1 MAAAAELEREG
12 VTLLRGLLSPEQ
24 VQQARDALDRLFT
37 HGLFGTIGGD
47 KGKLIMH
54 TPNLTARD
62 QVFRDV
68 VQLPRL
74 VEVLSHV
81 LGEDYI
87 LADMVS
93 LTPAPG
99 NDPQPLHRD
108 AGHPRMSQA
117 CMVNC
122 MVALTDFDET
132 NGATRWVKGS
142 HLRLDCPTEEL
153 DGEEGLFLGKAGD
166 AMLWDNRVAHGREFD
181 AGHTSS
187 VQATHGCESCVGCSV
202 RLNRLLI

>member
-1 MAAAAELEREG
+1 
-12 VTLLRGLLSPEQ
+12 
-24 VQQARDALDRLFT
+24 
-37 HGLFGTIGGD
+37 
-47 KGKLIMH
+47 
-54 TPNLTARD
+54 
-62 QVFRDV
+62 
-68 VQLPRL
+68 
-74 VEVLSHV
+74 V

-187 VQATHGCESCVGCSV
+187 VQ
-202 RLNRLLI
+202 LLMDANLAWGVLSD

>member
-1 MAAAAELEREG
+1 MAAAAELERDG
-12 VTLLRGLLSPEQ
+12 VTILRGLLSSEQ
-24 VQQARDALDRLFT
+24 VQQARLALDRLFA
-37 HGLFGTIGGD
+37 HGVFGKVGGD

-68 VQLPRL
+68 VQLPKL

-99 NDPQPLHRD
+99 NEPQSLHRD
-108 AGHPRMSQA
+108 AGHPRMTQA

-122 MVALTDFDET
+122 MVALTEFDET

-142 HLRLDCPTEEL
+142 HLRLDCPPQEL
-153 DGEEGLFLGKAGD
+153 GGEEGVFLASPGD
-166 AMLWDNRVAHGREFD
+166 AMLWDNRVAHGREF
-181 AGHTSS
+181 
-187 VQATHGCESCVGCSV
+187 QP
-202 RLNRLLI
+202 R